1 MFISALFT
9 VAKIWNQPR
18 CPSVDEWMKQLWGI
32 STVEFYQVVKRNKI
46 LPFATVRR
54 DLENI
59 MLSDISHTEK
69 DKYHMILIICGI

>member
-1 MFISALFT
+1 MSEGTWNTNSKEYEHPCVIAALFT

-46 LPFATVRR
+46 LPFATVW
-54 DLENI
+54 I
-59 MLSDISHTEK
+59 H
-69 DKYHMILIICGI
+69 